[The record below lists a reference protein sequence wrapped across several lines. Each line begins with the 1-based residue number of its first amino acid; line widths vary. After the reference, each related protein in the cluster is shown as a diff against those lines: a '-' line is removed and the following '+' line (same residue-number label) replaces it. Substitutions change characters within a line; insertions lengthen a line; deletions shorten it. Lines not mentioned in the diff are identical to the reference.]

1 MPIDYDAAAS
11 LNPYFASVT
20 VPPWNASF
28 NEVKTVLG
36 LGGTQPTAKD
46 FADAVHWW
54 QIDNCRTR
62 DDGILDQATW
72 DALRPHTM
80 FCVEAEPLP
89 TWLADFGV
97 PLDEGD
103 DVPLS
108 GQIPITGG
116 IAAVVRI
123 PVPGNGKLG
132 IEFFPRNFKGD
143 STSTLFIQNIKGNKT
158 LRLDYGYNKVSNT
171 IDYHWN
177 QKGTHAKF
185 GITDHQTVG
194 KAGQMLY
201 KGAKYYRYAGRVLVV
216 VGATLDAISIV
227 KASKPLRRATAVVS
241 AWALAW
247 VGCKVVGK
255 GGAAAGTF
263 VEPGLG
269 TAIGGVAGCI
279 VGGGVGYW
287 GGEKL
292 GETVYDWAE
301 GTFFTELDR
310 IKS

>member
-46 FADAVHWW
+46 FADAVHGW

-62 DDGILDQATW
+62 DDGILDQTTW

-108 GQIPITGG
+108 GQIPVTGG

-158 LRLDYGYNKVSNT
+158 LRLDYGYNKAARLRLQQDLKYDRLSLEPERHARQVR
-171 IDYHWN
+171 YHRSP
-177 QKGTHAKF
+177 
-185 GITDHQTVG
+185 D
-194 KAGQMLY
+194 
-201 KGAKYYRYAGRVLVV
+201 GREGRPNALQGREVLS
-216 VGATLDAISIV
+216 LC
-227 KASKPLRRATAVVS
+227 RARS
-241 AWALAW
+241 
-247 VGCKVVGK
+247 
-255 GGAAAGTF
+255 
-263 VEPGLG
+263 
-269 TAIGGVAGCI
+269 
-279 VGGGVGYW
+279 GGGRR
-287 GGEKL
+287 
-292 GETVYDWAE
+292 DA
-301 GTFFTELDR
+301 
-310 IKS
+310 